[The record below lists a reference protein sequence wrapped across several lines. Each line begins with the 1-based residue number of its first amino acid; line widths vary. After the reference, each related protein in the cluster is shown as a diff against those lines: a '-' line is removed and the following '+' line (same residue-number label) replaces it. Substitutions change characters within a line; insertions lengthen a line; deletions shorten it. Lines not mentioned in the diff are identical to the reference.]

1 LRLLAREKQYRRR
14 PLPKK
19 YEPFSVVSSRYQI
32 EAEVGSRGQ
41 KATSKHQ
48 GSRSRFAIL
57 AAALNKNEWKK
68 ENL

>member
-1 LRLLAREKQYRRR
+1 LRLLAREKQNRRR

-32 EAEVGSRGQ
+32 EAEVGLWGQ

-48 GSRSRFAIL
+48 GRDPGSGAQ
-57 AAALNKNEWKK
+57 
-68 ENL
+68 